1 MINLIIFILSFCSW
15 LYLMINNKGHK
26 WYVYA
31 LSAICGV
38 FFAQTIMW
46 IRGVPTLIK

>member
-15 LYLMINNKGHK
+15 LYCIIKNNKPT
-26 WYVYA
+26 WYIYM
-31 LSAICGV
+31 LSFLWGA

-46 IRGVPTLIK
+46 ICGVQTLIK